1 MIAEVRVPGAP
12 VGSICGGG
20 RYADLTGV
28 FGWPGMSGVGVSFG
42 ADRIYDVL
50 EHFNAFPEGL
60 GRLTSL
66 LLARM
71 DADGLSDEL
80 ALVRM
85 GRAAGLSVEVYPDLA
100 KLGKQL
106 SYAAD
111 LGIPFVAIAG
121 SNERAAG
128 VWTLRDM
135 ATGTQV
141 ATNAEGLL
149 RTVVEARANGI
160 S

>member
-1 MIAEVRVPGAP
+1 M
-12 VGSICGGG
+12 
-20 RYADLTGV
+20 
-28 FGWPGMSGVGVSFG
+28 
-42 ADRIYDVL
+42 
-50 EHFNAFPEGL
+50 
-60 GRLTSL
+60 TSL
-66 LLARM
+66 LVARM
-71 DADGLSDEL
+71 DAEGLADEL

-85 GRAAGLSVEVYPDLA
+85 GREAGISAEVYPDLA

-141 ATNAEGLL
+141 STNAEGLVRSVL
-149 RTVVEARANGI
+149 EARAEGGA
-160 S
+160 